1 MQVSLSHAEVQAAV
15 VALLAKRGVLVED
28 QDIAVSF
35 SMGRKNSSLM
45 ATVVIEDPNVKTL
58 PAAVAQEP
66 VPEEVA
72 APAASVI
79 PASEEAPKA
88 EPEPAD
94 DLVPNTETLAA
105 MQESEERGTPFQ
117 APASEAPK
125 SLFGS

>member
-15 VALLAKRGVLVED
+15 VALLAKRGVLVD
-28 QDIAVSF
+28 GQDIAVSF

-45 ATVVIEDPNVKTL
+45 ATVVIEDPEVKTL

-66 VPEEVA
+66 VPEDVA
-72 APAASVI
+72 APAASVT

-88 EPEPAD
+88 EPEPASNPEPD
-94 DLVPNTETLAA
+94 PNPGTEAPVVD
-105 MQESEERGTPFQ
+105 SPFQ

-125 SLFGS
+125 SLFGN